1 MEFVKRHK
9 GLVVLGVVVLVVLCL
24 AGSLVGTYNTMATRK
39 EGISNMKSEIQVM
52 LQRRADLIPQ
62 LMGTVKGAVG
72 SETKY
77 MTDVIEARSG
87 LTKAID
93 TSDMQQMANANKD
106 MTDKLQIMVNALHE
120 QYPSFTSSTQ
130 FTSLFDEIAGTQ
142 NRITVAQTN
151 YNTSVRSYND
161 YLVRFPNNIFAGMF
175 GFSKETYFEATSPNV
190 EQAPVIDFG
199 Y

>member
-9 GLVVLGVVVLVVLCL
+9 GLVVLGVVVLVVMCL
-24 AGSLVGTYNTMATRK
+24 VGSLVGTYNTMATRK
-39 EGISNMKSEIQVM
+39 EAINNMKSEIQVM

-72 SETKY
+72 AETKY

-93 TSDMQQMANANKD
+93 TSDMQQMANAN
-106 MTDKLQIMVNALHE
+106 TQLNDKISVMVNALRE
-120 QYPSFTSSTQ
+120 NYPEFTSSTQ
-130 FTSLFDEIAGTQ
+130 FTNLFDEIAGTQ

-175 GFSKETYFEATSPNV
+175 GFSKETYFEATSSNV
-190 EQAPVIDFG
+190 EVAPVIDFG

>member
-9 GLVVLGVVVLVVLCL
+9 GLVVLGVVVLVVICL
-24 AGSLVGTYNTMATRK
+24 VGSLVGTYNTMATRK
-39 EGISNMKSEIQVM
+39 EAINNMKSEIQVM

-72 SETKY
+72 AETKY

-93 TSDMQQMANANKD
+93 TSDMQQMANAN
-106 MTDKLQIMVNALHE
+106 TQLNDKISVMVNALRE
-120 QYPSFTSSTQ
+120 AYPEFTSSTQ
-130 FTSLFDEIAGTQ
+130 FTNLFDEIAGTQ

-161 YLVRFPNNIFAGMF
+161 YLVRFPNNIFAGIF
-175 GFSKETYFEATSPNV
+175 GFSKETYFEATV
-190 EQAPVIDFG
+190 V
-199 Y
+199 